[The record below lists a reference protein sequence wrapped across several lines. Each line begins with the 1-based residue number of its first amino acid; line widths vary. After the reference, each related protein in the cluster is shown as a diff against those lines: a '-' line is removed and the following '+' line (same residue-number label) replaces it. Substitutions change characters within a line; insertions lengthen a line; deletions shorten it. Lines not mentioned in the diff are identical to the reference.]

1 MRVVNVE
8 WVYHFKEIQSIKS
21 KRLSDVKTT
30 TKNNKQ
36 KTKQTPNHLWKLN
49 KVHEYNL
56 QL

>member
-8 WVYHFKEIQSIKS
+8 WAYHFKEIQSIKS

-36 KTKQTPNHLWKLN
+36 KTKQN
-49 KVHEYNL
+49 KHQITFGN
-56 QL
+56 